1 MEIVVTGR
9 NSEISDRF
17 RERVHEK
24 LQRIGKFDSR
34 QRINRVDVEVTHEK
48 NPRQHDRA
56 ARVELTVRSKGPVIR
71 AEACAGDQ
79 ASALDAAVDKLHTR
93 LRRAVDRRR
102 IHHGQHNPTSLAEAT
117 ADAPEELIAEVVP
130 SADAAPEPAPPVRIE
145 GDGPMVVREKTH
157 TAPAMTLDQALYEME
172 LVGHDFY
179 LFVEKDSMQ
188 PSVVY
193 RRQGYDYGV
202 IHLVTDGEV
211 AG

>member
-9 NSEISDRF
+9 NSEISERF

-24 LQRIGKFDSR
+24 LQRIDKFDSR
-34 QRINRVDVEVTHEK
+34 QRISRVDVEVTHEK

-56 ARVELTVRSKGPVIR
+56 ARVELTLRSRGPVVR
-71 AEACAGDQ
+71 AEACSTDQ
-79 ASALDAAVDKLHTR
+79 ASALDAAVDKLHSR
-93 LRRAVDRRR
+93 LRRAADRQR
-102 IHHGQHNPTSLAEAT
+102 IHHGQHAPVSLAEAT
-117 ADAPEELIAEVVP
+117 AAVPDDLRIDAESTVDEPP
-130 SADAAPEPAPPVRIE
+130 SPVTID

-157 TAPAMTLDQALYEME
+157 RAPAITLDQALYEME

-193 RRQGYDYGV
+193 RRHGYDYGV
-202 IHLVTDGEV
+202 IHLDPSQD
-211 AG
+211 

>member
-9 NSEISDRF
+9 NSEISERF

-24 LQRIGKFDSR
+24 LQRIDKFDSR
-34 QRINRVDVEVTHEK
+34 QRISRIDVEVTHEK

-56 ARVELTVRSKGPVIR
+56 ARVELTLRSRGPVVR
-71 AEACAGDQ
+71 AEACSTDQ
-79 ASALDAAVDKLHTR
+79 ASALDAAVDKLHSR
-93 LRRAVDRRR
+93 LRRAADRQR
-102 IHHGQHNPTSLAEAT
+102 IHHGQHAPVSLAEAT
-117 ADAPEELIAEVVP
+117 AAVP
-130 SADAAPEPAPPVRIE
+130 DDLLVGAPPAVDEPSSPVTIE

-157 TAPAMTLDQALYEME
+157 RAPAITLDQALYEME

-193 RRQGYDYGV
+193 RRHGYDYGV
-202 IHLVTDGEV
+202 IHLDPSQD
-211 AG
+211 

>member
-9 NSEISDRF
+9 NSEISERF

-24 LQRIGKFDSR
+24 LQRIDKFDSR
-34 QRINRVDVEVTHEK
+34 QRISRVDVEVTHEK

-56 ARVELTVRSKGPVIR
+56 ARVELTLRSRGPVVR
-71 AEACAGDQ
+71 AEACSTDQ
-79 ASALDAAVDKLHTR
+79 ASALDAAVDKLHSR
-93 LRRAVDRRR
+93 LRRAADRQR
-102 IHHGQHNPTSLAEAT
+102 IHHGQHAPVSLAEAT
-117 ADAPEELIAEVVP
+117 AAVPDDLRIDAESTVDEPP
-130 SADAAPEPAPPVRIE
+130 SPVTID

-157 TAPAMTLDQALYEME
+157 RAPAITLDQALYEME

-193 RRQGYDYGV
+193 RRRGYDYGV
-202 IHLVTDGEV
+202 IHLDPSQD
-211 AG
+211 

>member
-9 NSEISDRF
+9 NSEISERF

-24 LQRIGKFDSR
+24 LQRIDKFDSR
-34 QRINRVDVEVTHEK
+34 QRISRIDVEVTHEK

-56 ARVELTVRSKGPVIR
+56 ARVELTLRSRGPVVR
-71 AEACAGDQ
+71 AEACSTDQ
-79 ASALDAAVDKLHTR
+79 ASALDAAVDKLHSR
-93 LRRAVDRRR
+93 LRRAADRQR
-102 IHHGQHNPTSLAEAT
+102 IHHGQHAPVSLAEAT
-117 ADAPEELIAEVVP
+117 AAVP
-130 SADAAPEPAPPVRIE
+130 DDLVSEDVPDIGEPPSPVQIE

-157 TAPAMTLDQALYEME
+157 QAPAITLDQALYEME

-193 RRQGYDYGV
+193 RRHGYDYGV
-202 IHLVTDGEV
+202 IHLDPTQD
-211 AG
+211 

>member
-9 NSEISDRF
+9 NSEISERF

-24 LQRIGKFDSR
+24 LQRIDKFDSR
-34 QRINRVDVEVTHEK
+34 QRISRVDVEVTHEK

-56 ARVELTVRSKGPVIR
+56 ARVELTLRSRGPVVR
-71 AEACAGDQ
+71 AEACASDQ
-79 ASALDAAVDKLHTR
+79 ASALDAAIDKLHAR

-102 IHHGQHNPTSLAEAT
+102 IHHGQRAPVSLAVAT
-117 ADAPEELIAEVVP
+117 ADVP
-130 SADAAPEPAPPVRIE
+130 DGLLNDVDDGGDPDPTPIE
-145 GDGPMVVREKTH
+145 IQGEGPMVVREKTH
-157 TAPAMTLDQALYEME
+157 RAPAITLDQALYEME

-193 RRQGYDYGV
+193 RRRGYDYGV
-202 IHLVTDGEV
+202 IHLEHTED
-211 AG
+211 

>member
-9 NSEISDRF
+9 NSEISERF

-24 LQRIGKFDSR
+24 LQRIDKFDSR
-34 QRINRVDVEVTHEK
+34 QRISRVDVEVTHEK

-56 ARVELTVRSKGPVIR
+56 ARVELTLQSRGPVVR
-71 AEACAGDQ
+71 AEACSTDQ
-79 ASALDAAVDKLHTR
+79 ASALDAAVDKLHSR
-93 LRRAVDRRR
+93 LRRAADRQR
-102 IHHGQHNPTSLAEAT
+102 IHHGQHAPVSLAEAT
-117 ADAPEELIAEVVP
+117 SEVPDGLLTGADTPDAE
-130 SADAAPEPAPPVRIE
+130 AAPGPVEIE

-157 TAPAMTLDQALYEME
+157 RAPAITLDQALYEME

-193 RRQGYDYGV
+193 RRRGYDYGV
-202 IHLVTDGEV
+202 IHLDPSED
-211 AG
+211 

>member
-9 NSEISDRF
+9 NSEISERF

-24 LQRIGKFDSR
+24 LQRIDKFDSR
-34 QRINRVDVEVTHEK
+34 QRISRVDVEVTHEK

-56 ARVELTVRSKGPVIR
+56 ARVELTLRSRGPVVR
-71 AEACAGDQ
+71 AEACASDQ
-79 ASALDAAVDKLHTR
+79 ASALDAAIDKLHAR

-102 IHHGQHNPTSLAEAT
+102 IHHGQRAPVSLAAAT
-117 ADAPEELIAEVVP
+117 ADVP
-130 SADAAPEPAPPVRIE
+130 DGLLNDVDDGGDLDPTPIE
-145 GDGPMVVREKTH
+145 IQGEGPMVVREKTH
-157 TAPAMTLDQALYEME
+157 RAPAITLDQALYEME

-193 RRQGYDYGV
+193 RRRGYDYGV
-202 IHLVTDGEV
+202 IHLDHAED
-211 AG
+211 

>member
-9 NSEISDRF
+9 NSEISERF

-24 LQRIGKFDSR
+24 LQRIDKFDSR
-34 QRINRVDVEVTHEK
+34 QRISRVDVEVTHEK

-56 ARVELTVRSKGPVIR
+56 ARVELTLRSRGPVVR
-71 AEACAGDQ
+71 AEACATDQ
-79 ASALDAAVDKLHTR
+79 ASALDAAVEKLHSR
-93 LRRAVDRRR
+93 LRRAADRQR
-102 IHHGQHNPTSLAEAT
+102 IHHGQHAPVSLAEAT
-117 ADAPEELIAEVVP
+117 AAVPDGLLSDAGPVVEEPP
-130 SADAAPEPAPPVRIE
+130 SPVQID

-157 TAPAMTLDQALYEME
+157 RAPAITLDQALYEME

-193 RRQGYDYGV
+193 RRHGYDYGV
-202 IHLVTDGEV
+202 IHLDPSQD
-211 AG
+211 